1 LTAVIGVVIAFL
13 LYNYT
18 DNMVAILIPFAA
30 GTFIYIACSDLIPEL
45 HKENSLAH
53 NIPQIIFFLL

>member
-1 LTAVIGVVIAFL
+1 
-13 LYNYT
+13 
-18 DNMVAILIPFAA
+18 MVAILIPFAA

-53 NIPQIIFFLL
+53 NIPQILFFLLGI